1 MVKSKFSRYKGTFH
15 VKRKVSDQISP
26 WISAGVYAAVQP
38 VISRVEKV
46 QRGRWSG
53 EKEWPGKTM
62 RERKKKREKDSSILK
77 TCIDISWKTFYPA
90 CKRCS
95 LSRIHFFRGL
105 LVKQW
110 KIYRSLRR
118 RLRTK
123 NSIEK
128 LDRCIFK
135 GSIIPSI
142 WILINDSDRTIEIN
156 FWIYKVKHLCEGRE
170 RYRACVHK
178 PRVLVDRIRC
188 SNILG
193 ARVSLYPGEI
203 YFDRDDR

>member
-1 MVKSKFSRYKGTFH
+1 MREFTTTIHPPLSLPPNLSFESKERSVAELYSRGVSRHIVVKSKFSRYKGTFH

-26 WISAGVYAAVQP
+26 WISAGVYAAVEP

-62 RERKKKREKDSSILK
+62 REGKKKREKDSSILK

-123 NSIEK
+123 NLIEK

-142 WILINDSDRTIEIN
+142 WILT
-156 FWIYKVKHLCEGRE
+156 E
-170 RYRACVHK
+170 RSR
-178 PRVLVDRIRC
+178 
-188 SNILG
+188 
-193 ARVSLYPGEI
+193 
-203 YFDRDDR
+203 